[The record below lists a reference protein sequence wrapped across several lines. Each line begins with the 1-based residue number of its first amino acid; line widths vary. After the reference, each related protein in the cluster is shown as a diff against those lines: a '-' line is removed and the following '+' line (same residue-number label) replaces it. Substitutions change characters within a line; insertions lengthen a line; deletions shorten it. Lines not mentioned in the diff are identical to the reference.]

1 MIIIMNS
8 NNSLP
13 FKGVSEF
20 QLMLASHI
28 ATNKSYEAFLAASPT
43 SLVQRIA
50 SGKTANRNSRLLVSS
65 ILNMFIRQRNRG
77 YNKT

>member
-1 MIIIMNS
+1 
-8 NNSLP
+8 
-13 FKGVSEF
+13 
-20 QLMLASHI
+20 MLASHI

-77 YNKT
+77 YNKTNEYSTMVIRNTLLHMF